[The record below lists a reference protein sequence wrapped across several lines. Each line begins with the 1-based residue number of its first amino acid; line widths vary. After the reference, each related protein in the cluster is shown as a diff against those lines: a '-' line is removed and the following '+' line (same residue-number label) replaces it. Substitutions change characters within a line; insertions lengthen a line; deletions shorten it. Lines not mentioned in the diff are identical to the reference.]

1 MKKPDEEKEIKLMM
15 DNLQVKY
22 KTISTNSEITEK
34 IKFLCS
40 ILKITINEPLN
51 LKITDTYYDS
61 SYFDLY
67 GKDISFR
74 KRECIDENEYTL
86 KLPISEENEKIKR
99 KEFPFPY
106 SEKNKEKIFKD
117 IICTFFEKEKFKNT
131 IQEVVTIHN
140 ERLKFILEYD
150 NTPFQLC
157 FDKYF
162 FYSDSH
168 YSDTHH
174 QIEFEFINEPKLSND
189 VLSLID
195 TLIKYVRIF
204 FDFSSDSI
212 SKYKQA
218 ISWLKKKYTTPDH
231 LTVVMLDIVKYSLK
245 DDRTQQKII
254 KHLNQEVKEIL
265 NNLYQFQSINKN
277 ENKELVYIPT
287 GDGMIIVLYDIPAQ
301 IPTFCRQIQEKIREY
316 NLLLGNKKYE
326 YEIRIGV
333 NYGPVFT
340 YSDIKDNVNF
350 AGNGINMVQR
360 ITNLGGKFHILFSKE
375 AYEALPETHRS
386 NFEQQTNGPYAVKHG
401 KSVEIF
407 SLFSQELSFGNPNP
421 IKKD

>member
-22 KTISTNSEITEK
+22 KTISSNSEIIKK
-34 IKFLCS
+34 IKFLCE
-40 ILKITINEPLN
+40 ILNITINEPIN

-61 SYFDLY
+61 PDFNLY
-67 GKDISFR
+67 AKDISFR

-86 KLPISEENEKIKR
+86 KLPIYEEKEKINR
-99 KEFPFPY
+99 QEFPFPY
-106 SEKNKEKIFKD
+106 TEKNKAIVYQE
-117 IICTFFEKEKFKNT
+117 IIGKFFEKEKFKND

-140 ERLKFILEYD
+140 ERLKFVLKYD

-162 FYSDSH
+162 FYADSH

-174 QIEFEFINEPKLSND
+174 QIEFEFINKPELSAD

-204 FDFSSDSI
+204 FDFASDSI

-218 ISWLKKKYTTPDH
+218 ISWLKKKYTTPEH
-231 LTVVMLDIVKYSLK
+231 LTVVMLDIVEYSLK

-265 NNLYQFQSINKN
+265 NNLYQFQSVNKN

-301 IPTFCRQIQEKIREY
+301 IPTFCKQIQEKIKEY
-316 NLLLGNKKYE
+316 NFLVGIKKYQ
-326 YEIRIGV
+326 YKIRMGV

-360 ITNLGGKFHILFSKE
+360 ITNLGGASHILFSKE

-386 NFEQQTNGPYAVKHG
+386 NFEEQTDGPYAVKHG

-407 SLFSQELSFGNPNP
+407 SLFSRDLDFGNPNP
-421 IKKD
+421 IKKG